1 MKKFTDNKAFN
12 DLTPGDIY
20 TVSKAEKDLIN
31 KILKG
36 SLSAFAFVRKDEND
50 NYQIKPATYGD
61 KKIIL
66 EIIEK
71 INELKLKRF

>member
-12 DLTPGDIY
+12 DLTPGNIY

-36 SLSAFAFVRKDEND
+36 NLSAFAFVRKDKND
-50 NYQIKPATYGD
+50 NYKIKPATYGD
-61 KKIIL
+61 EKIIL
-66 EIIEK
+66 QIIEK
-71 INELKLKRF
+71 INEAKL

>member
-1 MKKFTDNKAFN
+1 MAFTENKAFN
-12 DLTPGDIY
+12 DLTPEDIY
-20 TVSKAEKDLIN
+20 TVSKSEKELID

-36 SLSAFAFVRKDEND
+36 NLSVYAFVRKNKKG

-66 EIIEK
+66 EIIEE
-71 INELKLKRF
+71 INKLKY